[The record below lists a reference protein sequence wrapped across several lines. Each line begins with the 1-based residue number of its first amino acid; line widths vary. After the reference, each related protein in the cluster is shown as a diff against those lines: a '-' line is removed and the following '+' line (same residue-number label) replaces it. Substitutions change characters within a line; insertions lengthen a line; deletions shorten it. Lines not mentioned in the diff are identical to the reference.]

1 MKIVEEIDL
10 KEVLNYFKSR
20 IAWIIITVLL
30 VVAVGNVYRIFT
42 RKPLYK
48 SETSIVL
55 VNNSST
61 ANSSYTDL
69 QVNKNLVST
78 YSEIIKS
85 RKVLEPVID
94 NLELDYGYATLRSK
108 VSVAEVTN
116 TEIIKV
122 SVSDKKPEKARDIA
136 NEIAD
141 VFSKEVQEIYKLDNV
156 SIVDKAVIATSPYNI
171 NHIKDNVI
179 FIAIGL
185 IVSCGIIFIVFYFDT
200 TIKTSEEIENK
211 LGLTVIGTVPNVD
224 KE

>member
-1 MKIVEEIDL
+1 MEEIDI
-10 KEVLNYFKSR
+10 KEVLDYFKSR
-20 IAWIIITVLL
+20 IAWIIITILL
-30 VVAVGNVYRIFT
+30 VVAIGNVYRIFT

-85 RKVLEPVID
+85 RKVLEPVIE
-94 NLELDYGYATLRSK
+94 NLELDYGYGTLRNK
-108 VSVAEVTN
+108 VSVAEVQN
-116 TEIIKV
+116 TEIIKIA
-122 SVSDKKPEKARDIA
+122 VSDVKAEKARDIA
-136 NEIAD
+136 NEIAN
-141 VFSKEVQEIYKLDNV
+141 VFSVEVQEIYKLDNV
-156 SIVDKAVIATSPYNI
+156 SIVDMAVISTSPYNI
-171 NHIKDNVI
+171 NHIKDNII

-185 IVSCGIIFIVFYFDT
+185 IISCGIIFIIFYFDT

-211 LGLTVIGTVPNVD
+211 LGLTVIGIVPKVD
-224 KE
+224 RE